1 MVLSKKD
8 FKIKERVPI
17 SKNHYR
23 KNQNKF
29 KKTMRSDGL
38 QEL

>member
-1 MVLSKKD
+1 MVLSNKD
-8 FKIKERVPI
+8 FKTKERVPI

-23 KNQNKF
+23 KNHNKF
-29 KKTMRSDGL
+29 KKTIRRDDL